1 MSTLKETLAKY
12 TAEINEDIHLDRVN
26 VTDMVLKV
34 PGIKH
39 KWVARL
45 MNHKADV
52 LELIE
57 ARETAI
63 TNLIKKIKAES
74 PVTIND
80 LLASR
85 EAEKH
90 ELITKVDK
98 EMRDQRNI
106 IEYLEKVEKLM
117 DKITFDIKNLTE
129 LNKQETM

>member
-1 MSTLKETLAKY
+1 
-12 TAEINEDIHLDRVN
+12 
-26 VTDMVLKV
+26 MVLKV

-63 TNLIKKIKAES
+63 SHLIKKIKSES

-80 LLASR
+80 LLASK
-85 EAEKH
+85 EAERH

-117 DKITFDIKNLTE
+117 SQITFDIKNLTE

>member
-34 PGIKH
+34 PAIKH

-63 TNLIKKIKAES
+63 IHLIKKIKTES
-74 PVTIND
+74 PIMIND
-80 LLASR
+80 LLASK
-85 EAEKH
+85 EAERH